1 MCTGASFAADVH
13 PIVEVQS
20 GYLFGSISEEKWIKA
35 DEAAKLIG
43 DETGYRIYG
52 LTQALGDAKGDR
64 PKVVEDVCTDTLS
77 FPFRIL
83 ERHDY
88 YEKLTAS
95 SGSIQGFDR
104 LYEIT
109 ASFNDDGTTNTSWK
123 LSGDR

>member
-1 MCTGASFAADVH
+1 M
-13 PIVEVQS
+13 
-20 GYLFGSISEEKWIKA
+20 IKA

-43 DETGYRIYG
+43 DETGYRVYG

-88 YEKLTAS
+88 YEKLMPS
-95 SGSIQGFDR
+95 SGSTHGFGR

-109 ASFNDDGTTNTSWK
+109 VSFKEDGTANTSWN
-123 LSGDR
+123 LRDDW